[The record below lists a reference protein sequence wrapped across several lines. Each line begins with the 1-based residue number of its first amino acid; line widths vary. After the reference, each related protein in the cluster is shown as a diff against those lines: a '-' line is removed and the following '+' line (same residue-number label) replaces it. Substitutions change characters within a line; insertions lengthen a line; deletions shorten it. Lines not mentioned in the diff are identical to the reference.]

1 MKDLTRRGAVK
12 LSAGLTLASSAAMFG
27 AADAFEPPPQ
37 TVKQGKRANIERYEL
52 TPEIPGV
59 PRLSWA
65 VARGDM
71 VYVSGVTANTAKLGD
86 IKDQTLQVLERI
98 DALLAKAGTNKSNL
112 LTAQVWLTDMS
123 LFAAH
128 NEAWNTWVDL
138 KNPPAR
144 ACLMSAQLW
153 SPGVLVEIMATAAR

>member
-1 MKDLTRRGAVK
+1 MT
-12 LSAGLTLASSAAMFG
+12 T
-27 AADAFEPPPQ
+27 
-37 TVKQGKRANIERYEL
+37 ERFEL
-52 TPEIPGV
+52 TPQVAGV
-59 PRLSWA
+59 PRISWA
-65 VARGDM
+65 VARGDT
-71 VYVSGVTANTAKLGD
+71 VYVSGVTANSPKLGD
-86 IKDQTLQVLERI
+86 INEQTLEVLERI
-98 DALLAKAGTNKSNL
+98 DALLAKAGSNKSNL

-128 NEAWNTWVDL
+128 NDAWNTWVDP